1 MLTVANAITYR
12 LHGFIYGGAR
22 CAGCRFTM
30 KVPYS
35 GHEER
40 MLACGEFRIA
50 AMNRS
55 VPAHAGSWIL
65 ERRGSDE

>member
-1 MLTVANAITYR
+1 
-12 LHGFIYGGAR
+12 
-22 CAGCRFTM
+22 M